1 VKRVTPTLVIR
12 LAAIGVILLAVT
24 AGFAFAAGWLSPD
37 RLSPRDIV
45 DSLQIHDG
53 LHPGFRRAHAKGLC
67 IEGRFLANGNGTAL
81 SKAGVFTPGDVPVI
95 GRLSTGGGLPYAP
108 DGRLVFHAIA
118 LSLTQ
123 ANGEQ
128 WRMAMDDTPIFFVAT
143 PQAFRDF
150 QLATAPDPET
160 GKPDP
165 VRTADF
171 LAHHPE
177 TRAFME
183 WMRDAPLPSSF
194 ANGTYYSI
202 NAFRF
207 TNAAGE
213 TRFVRWSL
221 VPETPFTALDK
232 STLASVPPNFLF
244 DDVVQRLRQGPL
256 RWHMVVTVAAPGDPV
271 DGRRRHQ
278 ALAVRPPAG
287 RCRHAYNRSRHDRR
301 GRRLPQYHVRPLD
314 PAGRHGVLGRPAAG
328 CALGRICRLPDA
340 AGRRAGGAECRFKR
354 PRNPQGRAMKAAVAQ
369 FPLALRLVHWL
380 MAAMVVAMLFI
391 GVGMVSTVSE
401 MRTWLI
407 DLHKPLGILILCLAA
422 LRVCLRL
429 MRPAPPLPDDL
440 PIWQKAAAYASHLV
454 LYALMFALPL
464 VGWTMLS
471 AGGYPIALFGSIHLP
486 PLGPVDP
493 TLFSLLRRAHTLLAL
508 LLFLTIL
515 AHLGAALFHA
525 WIRRDG
531 VFRSMVP
538 WR

>member
-1 VKRVTPTLVIR
+1 VKRITATVVLR

-128 WRMAMDDTPIFFVAT
+128 WRMAMDDTPIFLVAT

-150 QLATAPDPET
+150 QLATAPDPGT

-171 LAHHPE
+171 LVHHPE

-183 WMRDAPLPSSF
+183 WLRDAPLPSSF

-207 TNAAGE
+207 IGAADDS
-213 TRFVRWSL
+213 RYVRWSL
-221 VPETPFTALDK
+221 VPEAPFEAIDK
-232 STLASVPPNFLF
+232 TKLAAQPADFLF
-244 DDVVQRLRQGPL
+244 DDLLERLGKGPL
-256 RWHMVVTVAAPGDPV
+256 LWHLVVTVAEPGDVTDDATKTWPKERANV
-271 DGRRRHQ
+271 DVGTLVIDRASTEEEGLCRNITFDP
-278 ALAVRPPAG
+278 LILPAG
-287 RCRHAYNRSRHDRR
+287 IEPSAD
-301 GRRLPQYHVRPLD
+301 PL
-314 PAGRHGVLGRPAAG
+314 
-328 CALGRICRLPDA
+328 
-340 AGRRAGGAECRFKR
+340 
-354 PRNPQGRAMKAAVAQ
+354 
-369 FPLALRLVHWL
+369 
-380 MAAMVVAMLFI
+380 
-391 GVGMVSTVSE
+391 
-401 MRTWLI
+401 
-407 DLHKPLGILILCLAA
+407 LAA
-422 LRVCLRL
+422 RSAV
-429 MRPAPPLPDDL
+429 
-440 PIWQKAAAYASHLV
+440 YA
-454 LYALMFALPL
+454 
-464 VGWTMLS
+464 T
-471 AGGYPIALFGSIHLP
+471 
-486 PLGPVDP
+486 
-493 TLFSLLRRAHTLLAL
+493 SLA
-508 LLFLTIL
+508 
-515 AHLGAALFHA
+515 
-525 WIRRDG
+525 RRDG
-531 VFRSMVP
+531 ETARPSALAQETAQRRTP
-538 WR
+538 R